1 MSRGLQFAPLITRLV
16 LALLAVTLGVALLT
30 TSALAVEPDEMLA
43 DPVLEARARA
53 ISRELRCVVCQNQSI
68 DDSNAPLAHD
78 MRVLVRE
85 RINLGETDD
94 QIRAYLVRRYGN
106 FVLLKPPLQID
117 TIVLWFS
124 PFLFFCIAAAL
135 VWVYF
140 RAMKLQASQPVPL
153 SEAEEQEL
161 KRLADEG

>member
-1 MSRGLQFAPLITRLV
+1 MLRL
-16 LALLAVTLGVALLT
+16 LLAVLVASLGMMLVA

-53 ISRELRCVVCQNQSI
+53 ISQELRCVVCQNQSI

-85 RINLGETDD
+85 RVKLGETDD
-94 QIRAYLVRRYGN
+94 QVRAFLVRRYGN
-106 FVLLKPPLQID
+106 FVLLRPPLQPD

-124 PFLFFCIAAAL
+124 PLLFLGIGAAL
-135 VWVYF
+135 VWGYF
-140 RAMKLQASQPVPL
+140 RAMKHQAAQATPL
-153 SEAEEQEL
+153 SDAEEQEL
-161 KRLADEG
+161 KRLVEEG